1 MSKVFMAANCA
12 GIAKAADVSSCA
24 SVPVESLAALMVDAY
39 QGTVDWEDGD
49 DVGVAEAEIRG
60 TLDGKYGSFLS
71 TASGVIVNE
80 VGNPISAVFVSNL
93 EGLATILFVYTSK
106 NQAGRGMASKLIRN
120 AAYRLNQ
127 MGFEEVSL
135 YVSDDNPARSLYENL
150 GFTEK

>member
-1 MSKVFMAANCA
+1 MVANCA
-12 GIAKAADVSSCA
+12 GIAEAEEVSPCAAVS
-24 SVPVESLAALMVDAY
+24 VESLATLMVEAY

-49 DVGVAEAEIRG
+49 DEGVAEAEIRG

-135 YVSDDNPARSLYENL
+135 YVSDDNPVRSLYEKL